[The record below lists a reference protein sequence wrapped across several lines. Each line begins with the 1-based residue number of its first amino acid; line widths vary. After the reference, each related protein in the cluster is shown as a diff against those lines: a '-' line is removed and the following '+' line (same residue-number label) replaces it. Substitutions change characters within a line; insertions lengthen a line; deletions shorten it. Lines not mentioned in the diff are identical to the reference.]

1 VGFTLA
7 IVDSQNRVSVRLTEG
22 EEYLFFVK
30 TIETADRVKNVVS
43 STV

>member
-22 EEYLFFVK
+22 EEYLFCVK
-30 TIETADRVKNVVS
+30 TIETDDGVKNVMRSKV
-43 STV
+43 